1 MDDETEIPVLTDLIE
16 KGIEISMSELGLD
29 DDLHIEVE
37 DPAIDSS
44 EIEITQPEVPS
55 AELFADNPAFEQ
67 KVRRILDDH
76 MEVAWQEIRLAIQ
89 EEFEKR

>member
-1 MDDETEIPVLTDLIE
+1 MEDETEIPVLTDLIE

-29 DDLHIEVE
+29 DDLTIEMD
-37 DPAIDSS
+37 DPRFDETEID
-44 EIEITQPEVPS
+44 ITQPEIPA

-67 KVRRILDDH
+67 KVRRILEDH
-76 MEVAWQEIRLAIQ
+76 MELAWQKIRLAIQ